1 MQWGLDMQNFPHVL
15 AEWLPFF
22 TTLTLACATL
32 AGLLFVALSLHAGA
46 LRSEDNINLRR
57 LSNHT
62 FGDFVTIMFIGLFFI
77 APWIN
82 PAWPAIGAL
91 ITTIIALVYTG
102 RDVWELFHAHDSRE
116 HHKYLRAHLRLRI
129 LALLLILIGAIELW
143 GSPVVLNGKNPG
155 LTLIFAGAVILLVSA
170 MKSTWYLL
178 AHELRK

>member
-1 MQWGLDMQNFPHVL
+1 MQNFSQVL
-15 AEWLPFF
+15 EGWTAFF

-46 LRSEDNINLRR
+46 LRNEENVNLRR

-77 APWIN
+77 APWVN

-91 ITTIIALVYTG
+91 ITTIIALAYTG
-102 RDVWELFHAHDSRE
+102 RDTWEIVHVHDNHE
-116 HHKYLRAHLRLRI
+116 HRKYLRGHLRLRI
-129 LALLLILIGAIELW
+129 LALLLILVGAIELW
-143 GSPVVLNGKNPG
+143 GSFIVLNGKNPG
-155 LTLIFAGAVILLVSA
+155 LTLIFAGSVILLVSA